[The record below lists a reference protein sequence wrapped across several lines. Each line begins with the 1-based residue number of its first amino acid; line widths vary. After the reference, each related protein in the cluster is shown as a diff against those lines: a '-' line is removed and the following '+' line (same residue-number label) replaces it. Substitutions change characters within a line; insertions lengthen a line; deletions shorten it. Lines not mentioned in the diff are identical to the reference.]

1 MTLTSWRS
9 ESLKCSYSQVPPAE
23 TVAEA
28 PPSEPALATKDTP
41 RASLRD
47 AVFQANSIRAHKIP
61 CAVSIRVE

>member
-1 MTLTSWRS
+1 MTLTSWRN

-47 AVFQANSIRAHKIP
+47 AVFQANSIRAHKSP
-61 CAVSIRVE
+61 VLSPSE

>member
-1 MTLTSWRS
+1 MTLTS
-9 ESLKCSYSQVPPAE
+9 CCSQVPPAE

-47 AVFQANSIRAHKIP
+47 AVFQANSIRAHK
-61 CAVSIRVE
+61 SE